1 MSTVEALLRRIRSRP
16 NWRLL
21 LSIAGPSNVDSYLSD
36 ALSPDEL
43 EAVRSLPVGSRARAD
58 RVIEILDE
66 EGACTPEL
74 RGLAYKVLGRA
85 DR

>member
-1 MSTVEALLRRIRSRP
+1 M
-16 NWRLL
+16 
-21 LSIAGPSNVDSYLSD
+21 SIANPSSVDAYLSE

-43 EAVRSLPVGSRARAD
+43 EAVGSLPVGSRARAD

-74 RGLAYKVLGRA
+74 RALAYKVLGVVDA
-85 DR
+85 SAGTCEGPPATD